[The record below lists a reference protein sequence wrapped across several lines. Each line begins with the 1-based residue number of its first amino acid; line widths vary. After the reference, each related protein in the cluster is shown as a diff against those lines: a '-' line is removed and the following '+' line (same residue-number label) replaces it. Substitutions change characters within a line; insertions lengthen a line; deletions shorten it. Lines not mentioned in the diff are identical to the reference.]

1 MIKLDLQI
9 QFTRCLHLD
18 LHPKLELFAREFQ
31 GQVPSS
37 THSFFLDLNDRMN
50 LFRGGIRKM
59 SKNSWKPWPE
69 LSRFLEILTK
79 KGKTIFY
86 RQYIYMIKVK
96 YYRIINKHNEI

>member
-1 MIKLDLQI
+1 
-9 QFTRCLHLD
+9 
-18 LHPKLELFAREFQ
+18 
-31 GQVPSS
+31 
-37 THSFFLDLNDRMN
+37 
-50 LFRGGIRKM
+50 M